1 MAKRADESAVSR
13 ILFLKAVTRFQVTV
27 IHLGPVLPRASSN
40 LPGNLSEQLLNVS
53 LFGLAPG
60 GVCPATPVTWRAGGL
75 LHHRFTLTAVNC
87 GGLLSVALIPRVT
100 PGGRYPPPR
109 SEERRVGKECRS
121 RGVPHAG
128 RKNKQRNASEN

>member
-1 MAKRADESAVSR
+1 MGARRIIMAKRADESAVSR

-60 GVCPATPVTWRAGGL
+60 GVYLATPVT
-75 LHHRFTLTAVNC
+75 
-87 GGLLSVALIPRVT
+87 
-100 PGGRYPPPR
+100 
-109 SEERRVGKECRS
+109 
-121 RGVPHAG
+121 
-128 RKNKQRNASEN
+128 